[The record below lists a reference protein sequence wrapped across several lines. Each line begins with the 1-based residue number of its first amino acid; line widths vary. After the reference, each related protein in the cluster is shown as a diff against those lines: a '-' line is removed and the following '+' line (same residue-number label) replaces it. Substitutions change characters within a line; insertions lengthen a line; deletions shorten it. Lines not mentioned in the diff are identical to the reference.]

1 MLGDVRLTDDLSRST
16 IRHADV
22 IFVMEDG
29 KIVEMGTH
37 EELQRLRGR
46 YFATCLAQSLDQA

>member
-1 MLGDVRLTDDLSRST
+1 
-16 IRHADV
+16 
-22 IFVMEDG
+22 MEDG
-29 KIVEMGTH
+29 TIAEMGTH

>member
-1 MLGDVRLTDDLSRST
+1 MDFYRST

-29 KIVEMGTH
+29 RIAEMGNH
-37 EELQRLRGR
+37 EELQALRGR